1 MRFLEVLCSIHRSG
15 IFFCFLSLFF
25 CLEIKLIGAVVVWK
39 IPVNLSSLLRR
50 ELCTGWTNSAIQVT
64 RNCISIH
71 QLWSGQGD
79 GMTVGANGGVLYNG
93 RSQFV
98 KDGIVRDRR

>member
-1 MRFLEVLCSIHRSG
+1 MRFEPEVDIFERFNAVARSD
-15 IFFCFLSLFF
+15 IILM
-25 CLEIKLIGAVVVWK
+25 IKLIGAVVVWK